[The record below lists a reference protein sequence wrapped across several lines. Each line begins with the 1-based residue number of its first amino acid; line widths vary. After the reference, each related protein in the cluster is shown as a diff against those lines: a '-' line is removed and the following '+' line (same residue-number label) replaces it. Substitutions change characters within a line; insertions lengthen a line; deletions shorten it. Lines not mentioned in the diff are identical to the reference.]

1 MAGVPGV
8 SPEPQASREH
18 TVGTRLV
25 ARHTTSGGVHDH
37 GQVSRK
43 PGHKPDW
50 KARPRSWPAEQGEH
64 MWIRTQVSRLSGVRH
79 APGPG
84 SQQRAPAT
92 GRLLPVGLRPE
103 GRWAGT
109 REHTEGRGAKLYNY
123 LCPSGG
129 HIKRTHTHTHTHRGT
144 RTHSMC
150 TRTHTRAH
158 TCTHTCIHRH
168 THTQTCTHMRTRAHT
183 HSGAHTHMHER
194 AHIQAHAHAHTH
206 TQTHTHTYEIK
217 REPRKNV
224 DPSLVAPAVPGGSE
238 DPGLC

>member
-64 MWIRTQVSRLSGVRH
+64 MRIRTQVSRLSGVRH

-150 TRTHTRAH
+150 TRMHTRAH
-158 TCTHTCIHRH
+158 TRTYTGTRTHRRAHTCAHVHTHIQVH
-168 THTQTCTHMRTRAHT
+168 THT
-183 HSGAHTHMHER
+183 
-194 AHIQAHAHAHTH
+194 HA
-206 TQTHTHTYEIK
+206 
-217 REPRKNV
+217 
-224 DPSLVAPAVPGGSE
+224 
-238 DPGLC
+238 

>member
-1 MAGVPGV
+1 MPQGGREWSYRPAPAIRVPIKPVDLYNANTLGLTCQV
-8 SPEPQASREH
+8 EKDRKGKEPSSLPAPLISRSSSYLHQVRQASREH

-64 MWIRTQVSRLSGVRH
+64 MRIRTQVSRLSGVRH

-109 REHTEGRGAKLYNY
+109 RERTEGRGAKLYNY

-129 HIKRTHTHTHTHRGT
+129 HIKRTHTHTHTQR
-144 RTHSMC
+144 
-150 TRTHTRAH
+150 
-158 TCTHTCIHRH
+158 
-168 THTQTCTHMRTRAHT
+168 
-183 HSGAHTHMHER
+183 
-194 AHIQAHAHAHTH
+194 HAHT
-206 TQTHTHTYEIK
+206 
-217 REPRKNV
+217 
-224 DPSLVAPAVPGGSE
+224 
-238 DPGLC
+238 